1 MTSENGTT
9 LHLDIAGLS
18 QEVHL
23 TPQEQATVID
33 PTINR
38 LIELYTPGQRKT
50 AFLAGPP
57 GSGKSTFAA
66 IIEHGMP
73 DDIPFQVLPADGFH
87 YPNSYLD
94 SHTIVRDG
102 VKIALRQVKGAPET
116 FDAQK
121 LAEKL
126 RQLKAGEPIRWP
138 IYDRKLHDPV
148 DDAIEIPPEGVF
160 LIEGNYLLLNKQPW
174 DSLHAYADLTMFL
187 VKSFEQLRQDI
198 IARHMKGKSWDY
210 ERAAAFF
217 ETSDGRNA
225 QLIINSQIERPDLLI
240 SVSDGNRYTGI
251 TI

>member
-23 TPQEQATVID
+23 TPQEQVTVID
-33 PTINR
+33 PVINR
-38 LIELYTPGQRKT
+38 IKGLYTQGQRKT
-50 AFLAGPP
+50 VFLVGPP

-66 IIEHGMP
+66 VLEQTMP
-73 DDIPFQVLPADGFH
+73 ADIPFRVLPADGFH

-94 SHTIVRDG
+94 THTTVRDD
-102 VKIALRQVKGAPET
+102 VEIALRQIKGAPET

-138 IYDRKLHDPV
+138 IYDRNRHDPV
-148 DDAIEIPPEGVF
+148 EDAIEIPPEGVF
-160 LIEGNYLLLNKQPW
+160 LIEGNYLLLDKQPW
-174 DSLHAYADLTMFL
+174 DLLHSYADLTICL
-187 VKSFEQLRQDI
+187 DKPFEQIRQDI
-198 IARHMKGKSWDY
+198 IARHIKGKLWDY
-210 ERAAAFF
+210 KHAAAFF
-217 ETSDGRNA
+217 EASDGRNA
-225 QLIINSQIERPDLLI
+225 QLIMNSQIECPDMLI
-240 SVSDGNRYTGI
+240 SISGDNRYTGI